1 MTTSTAVAAAPTRV
15 RTSTLRVSG
24 SLPGAEGILPAFSPL
39 RALPSSELGGDAP
52 AEMRERAAYGRL
64 DSPLPYPLQSD
75 YARDDEPVD
84 LAAIELTNGL
94 LTATVLPGLGGRV
107 WSLHDHV
114 RDRELLH
121 VAPLLR
127 FANFGLTDAWFA
139 GGIEWNLGSTGHS
152 CLSSRPM
159 HAAVLRGVDGGD
171 VLRLWEWERTRDLVL
186 QVDLSLEGDR
196 LVASTRVVNPDA
208 EEKPL
213 YYWTNIA
220 VPETAGTR
228 VLCPATHAW
237 RTDYTGGL
245 TPGRR
250 AVPRQCGRRHQ
261 PPARVEPRRRL
272 LLRRRGAAGP
282 APRGRR
288 GRRQRVQPDLDRGPD
303 RPQAVP
309 LGVRSR
315 GSALAELAERTR
327 RALLR
332 DPGRRVPHA
341 ARAHPPGRARQHR
354 VDRVVRRGRPPALDA
369 RGRVR
374 RRVRDGRS
382 RARLA
387 RSTPAAL
394 ERRHERWVREVADTP
409 PDEVLATGSGWGFAE
424 LLLRGG
430 TGIGQGVPFPE
441 VDDAS
446 AAAVA
451 LVRGDAAGLDRH
463 ADRLPVPPVSERW
476 AEALRDGPDHWWTH
490 YAHAVGH
497 HRRGDLAGAEASYR
511 RSIEGRASPGAL
523 RGLALVAVADR
534 RVDEALEWYERARA
548 LAPGSRALVTEE
560 LALLLRDDRP
570 AECLDV
576 VGGLPDGVRTHGRTR
591 LLEAQALV
599 RLGRDDEAAVILADL
614 EVDDLAE
621 GELALGDLWSQVHP
635 GRSLPPRLDF
645 RMVDEGS
652 EP

>member
-245 TPGRR
+245 RRVGVPFPDSADVDISRPLASSHAADYFYDVAEQRGRHLV
-250 AVPRQCGRRHQ
+250 AVEADGSGFSQTSTAALTGRKLFLWGSGAGGARWQSWLSGPDARYCEIQAGVCPTQLEHTRLAGHDSIAWTESFGAVDL
-261 PPARVEPRRRL
+261 PPSTLEAEYDDACATA
-272 LLRRRGAAGP
+272 AAG
-282 APRGRR
+282 
-288 GRRQRVQPDLDRGPD
+288 L
-303 RPQAVP
+303 
-309 LGVRSR
+309 
-315 GSALAELAERTR
+315 GSA
-327 RALLR
+327 
-332 DPGRRVPHA
+332 
-341 ARAHPPGRARQHR
+341 
-354 VDRVVRRGRPPALDA
+354 VDAV
-369 RGRVR
+369 
-374 RRVRDGRS
+374 
-382 RARLA
+382 
-387 RSTPAAL
+387 AL

-409 PDEVLATGSGWGFAE
+409 PDEVVATGSGWGFAE
-424 LLLRGG
+424 LLLRDG
-430 TGIGQGVPFPE
+430 TGIGPGVPFPE

-476 AEALRDGPDHWWTH
+476 AEALRDGPDHWWAH
-490 YAHAVGH
+490 YARAVGH
-497 HRRGDLAGAEASYR
+497 HRRGDLAGAETSYR

-576 VGGLPDGVRTHGRTR
+576 VGGLPHGVRTHGRTR

-599 RLGRDDEAAVILADL
+599 RLGRADEAAVILADL